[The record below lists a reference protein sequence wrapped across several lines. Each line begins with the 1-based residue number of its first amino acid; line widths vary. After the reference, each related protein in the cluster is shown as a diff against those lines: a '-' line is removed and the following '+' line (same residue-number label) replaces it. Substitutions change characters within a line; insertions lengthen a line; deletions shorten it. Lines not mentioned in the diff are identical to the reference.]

1 MNSDG
6 GTFVGMMI
14 GILGFIVAL
23 GTVSISDS
31 VDDLKIAYLCIE
43 GKKIGA
49 DVDAQCDIIIKGAD
63 Q

>member
-1 MNSDG
+1 MGDSGAFNAI
-6 GTFVGMMI
+6 MMA
-14 GILGFIVAL
+14 ILGFIISM
-23 GTVSISDS
+23 GTIGIKHSIE
-31 VDDLKIAYLCIE
+31 DLTVAYLCIE